1 MIATKS
7 VLACSSTF
15 YCEVFSGAGAA
26 AYVLTGCWTGYLV
39 AINGVVTHGV
49 AAAKHLAART
59 AAVLDTVCNAAIIC
73 FSLATAEWREGSF
86 VCVLVIIVGFA
97 LSRWLL
103 QASLALS
110 VLVHVTLAQVPGGIA
125 VWHWC
130 RCNSFHRC
138 T

>member
-1 MIATKS
+1 MIVTES
-7 VLACSSTF
+7 LLERRSTF

-39 AINGVVTHGV
+39 ATNGVLTHGL
-49 AAAKHLAART
+49 AAAKHPAAPI
-59 AAVLDTVCNAAIIC
+59 AAVLDAMCNVAIIC
-73 FSLATAEWREGSF
+73 FSIATAEWIEGSF